1 MQNKCLDCGECR
13 QYCDVLN
20 GLTEAEVQAEEAC
33 EWPEQ
38 LEQGYD
44 FAESA
49 KPELAQAVGRRL
61 LEVLSTGNRVRN
73 QLETPGTELAVAY
86 QAHKN
91 VFSAQLNLWTA
102 YASAAEQG
110 RIITDI
116 EVEYYTQQLQEALRS
131 ADTELRLGGVSA
143 ETLTHAQAIHDRE
156 TIEDTGLLFDES
168 MLQTV
173 TGLCANASSSK
184 STLLIGDKGIAK
196 TQAAKFTSALFAP
209 DGKARFI
216 SGDGSMMKDEFMGK
230 MTLTEQNGATV
241 TTFQPGI
248 LTECMKEGVPLV
260 MDEINLIDPA
270 IAMRLQDILLRKPG
284 DVVTIQEDSGE
295 QIVVKHG
302 FCVFATANEA
312 STRYQSRAT
321 LDPAFRDRFVVLPIA
336 YPDGDTAILQATD
349 RPVSLA
355 RLAYAFAVSRNGIA
369 SKHITPRDALWLSS
383 VAHASQQ
390 LYSKPARDVQSGPLG
405 TNMSSVIDDGEPRM
419 NDCITPRKMVDI
431 LQAVAKGLNPYDGA
445 SGVRGLTMNV
455 VGAMQRSE
463 DRQTM
468 FEVVRLMHDNPNAPF
483 DEAAAKKRLRI

>member
-1 MQNKCLDCGECR
+1 MINKCLECGECQ

-20 GLTEAEVQAEEAC
+20 NLTGAQAAEGPC

-38 LEQGYD
+38 LDQDYD
-44 FAESA
+44 FD
-49 KPELAQAVGRRL
+49 KTTTPELAQAVGQRL
-61 LEVLSTGNRVRN
+61 LDVLTTGNKIRN
-73 QLETPGTELAVAY
+73 LLETPGAELAVAY
-86 QAHKN
+86 QVHNK
-91 VFSAQLNLWTA
+91 VFETQLGLWTA
-102 YASAAEQG
+102 YASAANQG

-116 EVEYYTQQLQEALRS
+116 EVDYFTGRLQEALGD
-131 ADTELRLGGVSA
+131 AETEIRQSGVSA
-143 ETLTHAQAIHDRE
+143 ETLTLAQALHDRE
-156 TIEDTGLLFDES
+156 TIEDRGLLFDES

-173 TGLCANASSSK
+173 TGLCANASYSK

-196 TQAAKFTSALFAP
+196 TQAAKFVSGLFAT

-216 SGDGSMMKDEFMGK
+216 SGDGSMMKDEFIGK
-230 MTLTEQNGATV
+230 MTLSEQNGATV
-241 TTFQPGI
+241 TTFQSGI
-248 LTECMKEGVPLV
+248 LTECMREGVPLV

-302 FCVFATANEA
+302 FCVLATANEA

-321 LDPAFRDRFVVLPIA
+321 LDPAFRDRFAVMPIE
-336 YPDGDTAILQATD
+336 YPDGDKIMLQAND
-349 RPVSLA
+349 RPDSLA

-369 SKHITPRDALWLSS
+369 SRRVAPRDALWLAS

-390 LYSKPARDVQSGPLG
+390 LYSKPAKDVQSGPLG
-405 TNMSSVIDDGEPRM
+405 TTMANVIDDSEPRM

-431 LQAVAKGLNPYDGA
+431 LQTIDRGLNPFDSA
-445 SGVRGLTMNV
+445 SGVRGLTMDV
-455 VGAMQRSE
+455 VGGMQRTE

-468 FEVVRLMHDNPNAPF
+468 FEVVRLMHDNPRVPF
-483 DEAAAKKRLRI
+483 DEAAARKRLRI